1 MDWLAFLV
9 ALVAVVFVAAL
20 AGLVLWAIFN
30 SRIDLSQLLSEEGG
44 KASMARFQFLIV
56 SLVVAL
62 SFLVIT
68 LEKSAFPSVS
78 TPVLWLLGI
87 SAGTYV
93 IAKGIQRGTG

>member
-20 AGLVLWAIFN
+20 AGLVLWAILN

-56 SLVVAL
+56 SLVVSL

-68 LEKSAFPSVS
+68 LEKGAFPSVS
-78 TPVLWLLGI
+78 APVLWLLGI
-87 SAGTYV
+87 SAASYV
-93 IAKGIQRGTG
+93 IAKGIQRGSG

>member
-20 AGLVLWAIFN
+20 AGLVLWAILN
-30 SRIDLSQLLSEEGG
+30 SRIDLSQLISEEGG

-56 SLVVAL
+56 SLVVSL

-68 LEKSAFPSVS
+68 LEKGAFPSVS
-78 TPVLWLLGI
+78 APVLWLLGI
-87 SAGTYV
+87 SAGSYV
-93 IAKGIQRGTG
+93 IAKGIQRGSG